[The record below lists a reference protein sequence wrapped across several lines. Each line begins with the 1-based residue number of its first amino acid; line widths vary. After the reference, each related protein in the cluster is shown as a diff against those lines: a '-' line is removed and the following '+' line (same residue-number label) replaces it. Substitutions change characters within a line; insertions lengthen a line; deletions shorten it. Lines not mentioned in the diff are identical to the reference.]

1 MDALVDGL
9 RKIFFNSDD
18 ELRSGW
24 RVLGFLLTGFV
35 AIILLNGLLQGVATL
50 FPSVGNL
57 LRDHALVASFISQIL
72 ILTAA
77 LAATALCARYLE
89 HRSLASVGFKLHR
102 GWWRD
107 FLLGSALGAMSLAL
121 AVGIQAAAGAVS
133 FTRQANDAKQLAR
146 GFAITFF
153 FFLIVG
159 AVEELVFRG
168 FAFQALIHN
177 LGPFA
182 AIALTSI
189 FFGLAHVNNKAATL
203 FSTINTML
211 AGVWLGV
218 AYLQTRSLWLATAL
232 HYSWNFVM
240 VFVFGLPVSGF
251 TDYKHLAWLD
261 GQAHAPFWLSGGEY
275 GPEGGA
281 AATVALLISIAVIWK
296 SGWFKASAEMLEAI
310 RHGRPEPPFI
320 SIATTETTKPNGLRN
335 KP

>member
-9 RKIFFNSDD
+9 RKLFINSDD

-24 RVLGFLLTGFV
+24 RVLAFLLTVIV

-57 LRDHALVASFISQIL
+57 LRDHALITSFISQIL
-72 ILTAA
+72 NLTAA

-89 HRSLASVGFKLHR
+89 HRSLSSVGFKRHR

-107 FLLGSALGAMSLAL
+107 FLLGSVLGAMSLAL

-133 FTRQANDAKQLAR
+133 FTRQPHDTGQLAR
-146 GFAITFF
+146 GFAILFG
-153 FFLIVG
+153 FFLIAG
-159 AVEELVFRG
+159 AVEELMFRG

-182 AIALTSI
+182 AIALTAI
-189 FFGLAHVNNKAATL
+189 FFGLAHINNQAATL
-203 FSTINTML
+203 FSTLNTML

-240 VFVFGLPVSGF
+240 AFVFGLPVSGF
-251 TDYKHLAWLD
+251 TDYKHLGWLD
-261 GQAHAPFWLSGGEY
+261 GQAHPPFWLSGGDY

-281 AATVALLISIAVIWK
+281 VATVALLISIAVIRK
-296 SGWFKASAEMLEAI
+296 SGWFKTSAEMLEAI
-310 RHGRPEPPFI
+310 RHGRPDPPFI
-320 SIATTETTKPNGLRN
+320 SIATTETTQPNGLRN